1 MEKAQPSPFRTHRQ
15 FSLQTRFR
23 SGSVN
28 QPTKSMKRAEDRTV
42 LISMIDSL
50 RNRK

>member
-1 MEKAQPSPFRTHRQ
+1 MEKAQPVLSERHRQ

-23 SGSVN
+23 SGFAN
-28 QPTKSMKRAEDRTV
+28 EPTKSTKRAEDSTV
-42 LISMIDSL
+42 TIWMIGLL